1 MVSNYWE
8 DWSDSKEL
16 DVVKVKS
23 IVKDN
28 STLPSIMIVIS
39 IMRPLFSVLRLPDRE
54 GSTMGL
60 LFEFMRRARDTLQR
74 GAREDTSNKD
84 M

>member
-8 DWSDSKEL
+8 DWSDSKKP

-23 IVKDN
+23 IVQDS

-39 IMRPLFSVLRLPDRE
+39 IMRPLFSVFRLTDRE

-60 LFEFMRRARDTLQR
+60 LYEFMRRARDTLQQ
-74 GAREDTSNKD
+74 GAREDTLNKNG
-84 M
+84 

>member
-8 DWSDSKEL
+8 DWSDSKKP

-23 IVKDN
+23 IVQDS

-39 IMRPLFSVLRLPDRE
+39 IMRPLFSILRLTDRE

-60 LFEFMRRARDTLQR
+60 LYEFMRRARDTLER
-74 GAREDTSNKD
+74 GAREDTLHKD